1 MKCRIHFHNLPDRKP
16 CFNFLKFLLTV
27 PLIIRQYPATPI
39 LSGTGKFYLRFRQFV
54 LFSRFSK
61 HFLRKLRSRKA
72 AHYSWYTFPKFFCIP
87 GCKKQFPKIF
97 QIHPTGIDRIICHFP
112 QISHRIIQIFNPI
125 SAHPQPTPPLESNPA
140 YKYRRYHP
148 LPPFSGMH
156 F

>member
-87 GCKKQFPKIF
+87 GCKKQFPKSSRSIPQALNRHNLSF
-97 QIHPTGIDRIICHFP
+97 PPDFSSHHPDIQSHKRSSSADTSPRIK
-112 QISHRIIQIFNPI
+112 SRI
-125 SAHPQPTPPLESNPA
+125 
-140 YKYRRYHP
+140 
-148 LPPFSGMH
+148 
-156 F
+156 